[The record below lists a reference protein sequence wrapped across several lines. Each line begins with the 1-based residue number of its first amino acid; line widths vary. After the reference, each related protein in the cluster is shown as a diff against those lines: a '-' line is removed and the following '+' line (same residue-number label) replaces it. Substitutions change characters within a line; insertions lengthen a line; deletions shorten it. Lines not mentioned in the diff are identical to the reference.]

1 MKKLD
6 LEKEIREVY
15 NAFEILNEGKFT
27 NFESLNDEQLEIV
40 EVLKYAYFRKGFLA
54 YLMIKE

>member
-6 LEKEIREVY
+6 LDKEIREVY
-15 NAFEILNEGKFT
+15 NTLEILNEGKFI
-27 NFESLNDEQLEIV
+27 NFESLDDEQLEII
-40 EVLKYAYFRKGFLA
+40 ELLKYTYFRKGFLA